1 MLNLTRNVL
10 HRNNKKLPNFLF
22 RIKNFWRKSN
32 CKKSFKLFKTSRAKQ
47 IPMKLVGK
55 QIKKF
60 LFSNKRLRT
69 CKMKKRK
76 WRIKFFSLL
85 RIIKGFK
92 RYFRKQKHRKSEV
105 KRLNFQSRVKKD

>member
-1 MLNLTRNVL
+1 
-10 HRNNKKLPNFLF
+10 
-22 RIKNFWRKSN
+22 
-32 CKKSFKLFKTSRAKQ
+32 
-47 IPMKLVGK
+47 MKLVGK

-105 KRLNFQSRVKKD
+105 KRLNFQSRVKKDYRKKTRL